1 MGDKI
6 KKEPRISDYYDG
18 FEIFDLDAPMTEEQK
33 RDEENLKACIELQQ
47 EKYRK
52 EKEEKKPKKTSDI
65 ISPCP

>member
-52 EKEEKKPKKTSDI
+52 AKEEKNTEKGDKNG
-65 ISPCP
+65 

>member
-47 EKYRK
+47 KKYRK
-52 EKEEKKPKKTSDI
+52 EKEEKSRKG
-65 ISPCP
+65 

>member
-52 EKEEKKPKKTSDI
+52 EKEKKPKKTSDI